1 MFRHTV
7 WWKLIEVSLVLS
19 VFITLH
25 PFMAVMLEAV
35 STSETSVNF
44 LPDYTV

>member
-7 WWKLIEVSLVLS
+7 WWKLIEVLQALS
-19 VFITLH
+19 VFIILH
-25 PFMAVMLEAV
+25 PFMAVMMEAV